1 MTATSIRGRGTARV
15 RHPAGGLARVLGK
28 PPGRRSGRFLVLGS
42 VAALLTLLGVV
53 MVLSASSVNDLRL
66 YDDAWHHL
74 KRQLSW
80 LFLGLAAMVTMMRI
94 DYRRLR
100 AWGVPLMAVSTLL
113 LGLVLVPGVRI
124 NG

>member
-1 MTATSIRGRGTARV
+1 MTTTSIQGRGAVRA
-15 RHPAGGLARVLGK
+15 RHPAGGRARVLGR

-42 VAALLTLLGVV
+42 VAAVLTLLGVV

-80 LFLGLAAMVTMMRI
+80 LFVGLVAMVTMMRI
-94 DYRRLR
+94 DYQ
-100 AWGVPLMAVSTLL
+100 
-113 LGLVLVPGVRI
+113 
-124 NG
+124 

>member
-1 MTATSIRGRGTARV
+1 MTATSIRGRGAARA
-15 RHPAGGLARVLGK
+15 RHPAGGFARLVGR

-74 KRQLSW
+74 KRQFSW
-80 LFLGLAAMVTMMRI
+80 LVLGLVAMVTMMRI

-100 AWGVPLMAVSTLL
+100 AWGCLL
-113 LGLVLVPGVRI
+113 YTSPSPRDRG
-124 NG
+124 